1 MLTTDQVFELA
12 KTRLKYNI
20 CKIKQTEDGLRFIV
34 KMEHEM
40 KPVTKN
46 DEHEVV
52 ELRPITGGKGGGVNW
67 LSNLPIGTVFLC
79 KDKKQGCILTQFH
92 VQQKYKKS
100 ALLMSNYPGP
110 DFRVFVEMAGFS
122 GENEL
127 IEIMKLGEELS
138 EKGDNDGST
147 HSDDAGLDQS

>member
-1 MLTTDQVFELA
+1 MLTSDELFNLA
-12 KTRLKYNI
+12 KTGLKYHI
-20 CKIKQTEDGLRFIV
+20 SRCIQEQDGLRFIV

-46 DEHEVV
+46 EEHEVV
-52 ELRPITGGKGGGVNW
+52 QLRTITGGRDGGKNW
-67 LSNLPIGTVFLC
+67 LASLPINTVFLC

-92 VQQKYKKS
+92 VLSKYKKS

-127 IEIMKLGEELS
+127 IEIMKEG
-138 EKGDNDGST
+138 NDDGNS